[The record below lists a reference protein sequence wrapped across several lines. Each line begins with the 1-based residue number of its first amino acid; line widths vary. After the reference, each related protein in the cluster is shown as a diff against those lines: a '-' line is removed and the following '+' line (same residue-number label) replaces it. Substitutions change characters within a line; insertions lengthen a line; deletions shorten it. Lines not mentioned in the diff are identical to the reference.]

1 MDITI
6 LPLNDIK
13 TFLTY
18 FQIVTALVGTF
29 NYYKYKSTFL
39 KYFLYLLWYIVIND
53 FSAKIY
59 SENVSIYNAF
69 FYNIYQFI
77 SFSFFFLMYEKA
89 VKSVVNKNIIQ
100 VLKVL
105 YYLIFTFYIFNENFV
120 EDYFSTAYMIGGFFI
135 ISAVTLFLL
144 EILNSHKII
153 HINKM
158 LIFWISIALLLTVL
172 PNIPFNV
179 IRKYYYDSATI
190 PYIYA
195 ASYLLVFIY
204 NILIISGFIWC
215 SKEQKRY
222 Y

>member
-158 LIFWISIALLLTVL
+158 LIFWISIALLLSVL

>member
-6 LPLNDIK
+6 IPLHDIK

-39 KYFLYLLWYIVIND
+39 KYFLYLLWYVVIND
-53 FSAKIY
+53 FSAKLY

-69 FYNIYQFI
+69 LYNIYQFI

-89 VKSVVNKNIIQ
+89 VKSVVNKNVIQ
-100 VLKVL
+100 VLKII
-105 YYLIFTFYIFNENFV
+105 YYLIFTYYIFYENFV
-120 EDYFSTAYMIGGFFI
+120 EDYFSTAYMIGGFFVI
-135 ISAVTLFLL
+135 CAVTLFLL

-158 LIFWISIALLLTVL
+158 LIFWISIALLLSVL

-190 PYIYA
+190 PYIYT

>member
-1 MDITI
+1 MDITV

-29 NYYKYKSTFL
+29 NYYKYRSTFL
-39 KYFLYLLWYIVIND
+39 KYFLYLLWYVVIND

-59 SENVSIYNAF
+59 SENFSIYNAF
-69 FYNIYQFI
+69 LYNIYQFI

-100 VLKVL
+100 VLKII
-105 YYLIFTFYIFNENFV
+105 YYLIFIFYIFNENFI
-120 EDYFSTAYMIGGFFI
+120 EDYFSTAYMIGGFFVI
-135 ISAVTLFLL
+135 CAVTLFLL

-158 LIFWISIALLLTVL
+158 LIFWISIALLLSVL

-179 IRKYYYDSATI
+179 IRKYYCDSATI

-204 NILIISGFIWC
+204 NVLIISGFIWC